1 MRPRPAEPVGLWVPS
16 PLLGGTAG
24 PAPTLGLVSL
34 ADAASKHAALGFF
47 DCLRAEVEE
56 YDVVVSTVSPTF
68 IRSYHVDPGQGNWE
82 ASIWKCEPS
91 ERGWRERGWGGLVEE
106 WGTPGWRGGGGVP
119 WGGVFPKPETEE
131 MRCLHPA
138 DSGEGPQNFSPK
150 APGGGNPKPQPAD
163 QGRAGLH
170 HSEAV

>member
-1 MRPRPAEPVGLWVPS
+1 MCVPS
-16 PLLGGTAG
+16 PVLGGTAG

-91 ERGWRERGWGGLVEE
+91 ERSWRKRGWGGACGGV
-106 WGTPGWRGGGGVP
+106 GYAQGGGG
-119 WGGVFPKPETEE
+119 WGWGTV
-131 MRCLHPA
+131 
-138 DSGEGPQNFSPK
+138 G
-150 APGGGNPKPQPAD
+150 
-163 QGRAGLH
+163 AGC
-170 HSEAV
+170 S